1 MTEPTTAPDDNPAP
15 VPATERASR
24 PTARWHQR
32 RFPLVA
38 MVGVLLVGC
47 FLGAGV
53 TAFGALVVSL
63 VHHGHDD
70 RMERRGD
77 PARTAWSRGAAAA
90 KARAASATGA
100 APAAATAR
108 CRPRRRRRARRRPVP
123 DRLTRRYG
131 GPHGYQPCCRGQAD
145 DWTVTQV
152 IAR

>member
-77 PARTAWSRGAAAA
+77 PRPHRVEPWGGRGE
-90 KARAASATGA
+90 G
-100 APAAATAR
+100 
-108 CRPRRRRRARRRPVP
+108 PRGF
-123 DRLTRRYG
+123 G
-131 GPHGYQPCCRGQAD
+131 GQRGPGGGHG
-145 DWTVTQV
+145 
-152 IAR
+152 